1 MDYLLSREINLNRE
15 PHMSSRVTVDP
26 GKLHLELGSFH
37 QWDKFQ
43 KMMP

>member
-1 MDYLLSREINLNRE
+1 MDYLLSREINLNRVDQLTT
-15 PHMSSRVTVDP
+15 RVTVDP

-43 KMMP
+43 KMTF